1 MSTNLLNLANIE
13 PFTITKLL
21 DTANTT
27 ILSTSSS
34 RSSVRI
40 TSLEFFNLSYTNDYT
55 LSVRCWSNTTSN
67 ITEEYVS
74 QFTLIKGSN
83 IIVADSSC
91 PIWLGPHN
99 TSPRSNSHGLYITV
113 SNTQSIHYIVSG
125 EYYN

>member
-1 MSTNLLNLANIE
+1 MSTNLLNLSSIE

-21 DTANTT
+21 TSANTT

-40 TSLEFFNLSYTNDYT
+40 TSLEFFNQSYTNNYT

-91 PIWLGPHN
+91 PIWLGPHD
-99 TSPRSNSHGLYITV
+99 TSPHTNSHGLYITV